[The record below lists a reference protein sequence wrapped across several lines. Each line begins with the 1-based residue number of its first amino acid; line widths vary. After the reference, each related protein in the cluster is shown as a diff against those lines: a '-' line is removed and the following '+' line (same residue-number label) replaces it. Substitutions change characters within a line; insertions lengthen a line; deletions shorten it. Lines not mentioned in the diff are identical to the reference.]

1 MGKPPSLQRGPNV
14 AGVHLPGSQENTTMK
29 NDIRPLSPF
38 ETKLQLKQ
46 AYREAAEK
54 VRTAK
59 SPVER
64 DRWAAVMAVTI
75 SELQHPDLVNL

>member
-1 MGKPPSLQRGPNV
+1 
-14 AGVHLPGSQENTTMK
+14 MK
-29 NDIRPLSPF
+29 NDIKPESPF
-38 ETKLQLKQ
+38 FTKLRLKQ

-54 VRTAK
+54 VRVAK

-64 DRWAAVMAVTI
+64 DRWATVMAVTI